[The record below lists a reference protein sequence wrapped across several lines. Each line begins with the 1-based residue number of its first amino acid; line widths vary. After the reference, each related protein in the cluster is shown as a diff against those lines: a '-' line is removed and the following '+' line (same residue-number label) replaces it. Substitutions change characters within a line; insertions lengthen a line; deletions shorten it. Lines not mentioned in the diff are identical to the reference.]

1 MKKLSER
8 IAMLEEMGVDTTK
21 FNLELTNQ
29 GIEVS
34 SEVDEVV
41 EDKQVNNEKLFRRWV
56 MAQTFKM
63 LYTTSYNLDT
73 KIYERGWDA
82 YLRNNYSYMY
92 QFSML
97 ADEIKTLA
105 KLEIVDKDEFE
116 ERSQFFTQDV
126 VVETCKDY
134 VRKFNKYVS
143 KNQYEKYNDIYVKLS
158 KYGVVDLKEL
168 KSIRE
173 DYAKLIE
180 SMEEAETYAELNVF
194 FKKFM
199 AKMNKLPKETVM
211 SRVWRDAYKGNGAYY
226 TLKNMIMF
234 HGCLIRECDNEN
246 QSLQYLINYCK
257 SLKSGNQWRLHEL
270 LKDTIQYNSFKFG
283 NK

>member
-34 SEVDEVV
+34 SEADEVV
-41 EDKQVNNEKLFRRWV
+41 EDKQVSNEKLFRRWV

-173 DYAKLIE
+173 DYTKLIE
-180 SMEEAETYAELNVF
+180 AMEESETYAELNVF

-234 HGCLIRECDNEN
+234 HGCVIRGLDNKD
-246 QSLQYLINYCK
+246 QSLQCLIHYCK
-257 SLKSGNQWRLHEL
+257 SLKSGDQWRLHEL
-270 LKDTIQYNSFKFG
+270 LKDTIQYNNFKFG

>member
-34 SEVDEVV
+34 SEADEIV

-63 LYTTSYNLDT
+63 LYTPSYNLDT
-73 KIYERGWDA
+73 KLYEEGWDA

-234 HGCLIRECDNEN
+234 HGCVIRECDNKN

-270 LKDTIQYNSFKFG
+270 LKDTIQYNDFKFG